1 MLNRTWLRGAP
12 GAPRM
17 QTTALVQSIRQP
29 EKITLGTTGSPDYAR
44 AVRQVLD
51 GTTLDLDVC
60 SPAGTFSAPR
70 RR

>member
-1 MLNRTWLRGAP
+1 MCPSRL
-12 GAPRM
+12 
-17 QTTALVQSIRQP
+17 P
-29 EKITLGTTGSPDYAR
+29 ERLPWRLLGTTGSPDYAR